1 MELSE
6 MKITATIVG
15 IYALILLIGGLVG
28 YMKADSIPSLVSGL
42 VFSVVLF
49 LCAYAISKG
58 KLAAQYVALAVTF
71 VLDGFFTHRFA
82 KTLNFI
88 PSGLMSLLSLA
99 VIIVIALKIRKT
111 YKLR

>member
-1 MELSE
+1 

-15 IYALILLIGGLVG
+15 VYALIILIGGLIG
-28 YMKADSIPSLVSGL
+28 YMKAASMASLVCGL
-42 VFSVVLF
+42 AFSIILF
-49 LCAYAISKG
+49 LCAYAISRG
-58 KLAAQYVALAVTF
+58 KLAAQYVALGVTF

-82 KTLNFI
+82 KTLHFI

-111 YKLR
+111 HKIH

>member
-1 MELSE
+1 
-6 MKITATIVG
+6 MKITATIVA
-15 IYALILLIGGLVG
+15 IYALILLIGGLIG

-58 KLAAQYVALAVTF
+58 KLVAQYIALGVTF

-82 KTLNFI
+82 KTLHFI

>member
-1 MELSE
+1 

-15 IYALILLIGGLVG
+15 VYALVILAGGVIGYL
-28 YMKADSIPSLVSGL
+28 KAGSNPSLISGL
-42 VFSVVLF
+42 VFSTIL
-49 LCAYAISKG
+49 LICAYAISKG

-71 VLDGFFTHRFA
+71 FLDGFFTHRFA

-99 VIIVIALKIRKT
+99 VLIVIALKIRKT
-111 YKLR
+111 YRLR